1 MVIVQD
7 EKFEKLERSSIL
19 DKAVEQTVIENRPL
33 LRATQDH
40 GRLRVYRSLQSVITH
55 YKLQILV
62 TGTEY
67 HAPES

>member
-1 MVIVQD
+1 M
-7 EKFEKLERSSIL
+7 RSLSSLRNPVL
-19 DKAVEQTVIENRPL
+19 DKAVEETVIENRPL
-33 LRATQDH
+33 LRATRDH
-40 GRLRVYRSLQSVITH
+40 GGLRVYRSLQLVIHITH